1 MVAAI
6 LDLLT
11 LRCPNPQCKEAIDI
25 APDGCGAVM
34 CLHCGCY
41 YCNFCFKGFGYPNSA
56 AGKINMYVYIY
67 VHCNCRSR
75 HLPRTCLRIST
86 DLDLY
91 VCMNVCMKDAQNSAF
106 EFKCFPI
113 MLRRCER
120 SRTYM
125 CRVSSPKS
133 RGCRARRVPAPR
145 DGERRTARPHRQA
158 TCSVLLA
165 CNEVSVVCMYVC
177 MYVCTMD
184 VLYVCMYVLWMYSM
198 YVCTIEFLDA
208 LYLYVCMYG
217 EHFIVIISG
226 C

>member
-56 AGKINMYVYIY
+56 AGKINMYVYIN
-67 VHCNCRSR
+67 VHCTCRSR
-75 HLPRTCLRIST
+75 HLPRTCLRIFYCM
-86 DLDLY
+86 Y
-91 VCMNVCMKDAQNSAF
+91 VSLNVCMKDAQKRAF

-145 DGERRTARPHRQA
+145 DCERRTARPHRQA

-165 CNEVSVVCMYVC
+165 RNEVSVVCMYVC
-177 MYVCTMD
+177 TMD
-184 VLYVCMYVLWMYSM
+184 VCMY
-198 YVCTIEFLDA
+198 A
-208 LYLYVCMYG
+208 R
-217 EHFIVIISG
+217 
-226 C
+226 